1 LGHRLFVQ
9 LTIWKIERWLA
20 GALAGYCRE
29 DAMASLLINDENND
43 DKRLSFAEPA
53 PTMASVAPQI
63 PALEGWPEGYNR
75 KSVLG
80 KGHDGICYLCDDG
93 KKVEQVDA

>member
-1 LGHRLFVQ
+1 MCIDLFS
-9 LTIWKIERWLA
+9 LIE
-20 GALAGYCRE
+20 
-29 DAMASLLINDENND
+29 DVMSILINDEPNED
-43 DKRLSFAEPA
+43 DKRLSLAEPGA